1 VRSDLRVTRRNLPHW
16 QSGGST
22 YFVTFRTRE
31 LELVDDL
38 RVLVLNACRYFDGH
52 RFTLWAGVV
61 MPDHVHLLLRPDER
75 APGEWW
81 PLSSVLHSIKS
92 FASNQI
98 NKRLNR
104 SGSVWLDESFDRIVR
119 DEQEFLEKWN
129 YIRMNPVKKG
139 LCELPQD
146 WQALFERTG

>member
-1 VRSDLRVTRRNLPHW
+1 
-16 QSGGST
+16 
-22 YFVTFRTRE
+22 
-31 LELVDDL
+31 
-38 RVLVLNACRYFDGH
+38 
-52 RFTLWAGVV
+52 
-61 MPDHVHLLLRPDER
+61 
-75 APGEWW
+75 
-81 PLSSVLHSIKS
+81 LHSIKS